1 MAEAFVRQLPRIPSC
16 ALPSDAICPICVQPY
31 ENLTTDSGSLERAVA
46 LPCSDMHIIGSD
58 CLTEWLTCGKNCP
71 FCRRIVTLPKAAD
84 RVLENMG
91 GLEMAFTLSFAR
103 EQEFNE
109 SWYRIFWILNL
120 RGDRAVEG
128 AWHEWQED
136 CIWAENEFDE
146 SCYAQARAALSSSPL
161 MTANKAGTPRVIKS
175 CAVAIQTLRF
185 REYRLF
191 LRFQANAG
199 EYPELK
205 APPGYQLTPA
215 QEEELLHELD
225 RRRAFELVLVRMPGF
240 SIREKWNTMRNIGL
254 VWDPDWNVSFADF
267 PGRWSLH
274 AL

>member
-16 ALPSDAICPICVQPY
+16 ALPSDANCPICVQPY

-58 CLTEWLTCGKNCP
+58 CLTEWLTCGKSCP
-71 FCRRIVTLPKAAD
+71 FCRRIVTLPKTAD
-84 RVLENMG
+84 RVLENMDW
-91 GLEMAFTLSFAR
+91 LTRALTVSIVR
-103 EQEFNE
+103 EQEFDE

-136 CIWAENEFDE
+136 WIWAANELDE
-146 SCYAQARAALSSSPL
+146 SCYAQVRAALSLSPQ
-161 MTANKAGTPRVIKS
+161 MTANRAGNPCDIEL
-175 CAVAIQTLRF
+175 CAAAIQTLRF

-215 QEEELLHELD
+215 QEDELLHELD
-225 RRRAFELVLVRMPGF
+225 RRRAFELVFVRMPGF
-240 SIREKWNTMRNIGL
+240 SKQEKWNMMRDLGF
-254 VWDPDWNVSFADF
+254 VWDPDWNISWADF
-267 PGRWSLH
+267 PGRWTRY
-274 AL
+274 AF